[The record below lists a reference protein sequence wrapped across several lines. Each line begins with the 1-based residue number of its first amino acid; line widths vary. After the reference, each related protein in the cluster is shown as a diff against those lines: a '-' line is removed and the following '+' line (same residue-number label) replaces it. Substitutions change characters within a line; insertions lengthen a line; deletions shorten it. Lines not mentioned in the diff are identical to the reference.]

1 MSKQII
7 TAETVRA
14 AWQAGQSSITLAPGD
29 IVTQQARD
37 DARQH
42 GIIWKDAASAP
53 PVVTPAETQIVPTG
67 TISEDARCTPSDPVT
82 SIPASARAGLSPEQM
97 VAAVTT
103 QLQEA
108 LAPIARA
115 LAIPQGYLPGVAPA
129 SVLYTPGINPMSI
142 AAVPA
147 ASTGPTASL
156 VTPLPVPQATPVQI
170 APVQAIPAAPVA
182 AAPSAPATG
191 CAQPESAELAALTAE
206 VQRRVLAALPAGVT
220 ADSSLMDQLIRKVLS
235 DNPCTTCTCDACSA
249 KGGSPVS
256 ETPPTGKLPG
266 LEQVG
271 GVMHVSSKA
280 QAWGNGGSRD
290 SVSMMDVL
298 SPSTGA
304 AAAVGYLEWDSL
316 TFSWTF
322 ERPEVL
328 VVLEGELKL
337 TLEGTTLCGTAGD
350 VFSIPKGVEVAL
362 SSSGHV
368 KCTTVGNVA
377 A

>member
-42 GIIWKDAASAP
+42 GIVWKDAASAP
-53 PVVTPAETQIVPTG
+53 PAATPAATQTVPTP
-67 TISEDARCTPSDPVT
+67 TSEDARCTPSDPVT

-147 ASTGPTASL
+147 ASTAPAASL
-156 VTPLPVPQATPVQI
+156 VTPLPVQTIPMATI
-170 APVQAIPAAPVA
+170 APVA
-182 AAPSAPATG
+182 AVATATPSTPVATAPVAG

-337 TLEGTTLCGTAGD
+337 TLEGTTLCGAAGD

-362 SSSGHV
+362 SSTGHV